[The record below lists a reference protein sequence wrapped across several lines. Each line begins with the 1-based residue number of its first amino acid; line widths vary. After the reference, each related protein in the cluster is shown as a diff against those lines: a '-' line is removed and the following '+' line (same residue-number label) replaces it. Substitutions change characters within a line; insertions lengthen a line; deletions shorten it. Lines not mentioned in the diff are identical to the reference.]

1 MDRGPGTSPVIR
13 SAAFS
18 FAAACFVVGI
28 SAAGQQATVF
38 GFDQDKVG
46 APPPGF
52 VFAAMRQPTPG
63 SWEVRRVGTSG
74 YLAHE
79 TDAAAQGYAFAVY
92 GGPDWRDVSISVR
105 LRLAG
110 GRRAGGLVW
119 HYVDNRHYYAA
130 VLDLAEGDLSLY
142 RVAGGNRVF
151 LEFEDD
157 LELDVEAWHTM
168 KVTHTAKSTRVSLGG
183 IRVFEDA
190 HRGQDRP
197 DAGKVGLMA
206 AGDASVWFD
215 DLRIDSPRN

>member
-1 MDRGPGTSPVIR
+1 VNR

-18 FAAACFVVGI
+18 FAAACFIVGAG
-28 SAAGQQATVF
+28 AAGQQATVL

-52 VFAAMRQPTPG
+52 VFAAMRQPAPG
-63 SWEVRRVGTSG
+63 SWEVRRTGTTA

-79 TDAAAQGYAFAVY
+79 TDPAAHGYAFAVHD
-92 GGPDWRDVSISVR
+92 GPSWRDVTVSVR
-105 LRLAG
+105 LRLPG
-110 GRRAGGLVW
+110 GRRTGGLVW
-119 HYVDNRHYYAA
+119 HYADSQHYYAA
-130 VLDLAEGDLSLY
+130 VLDLEKGELSLY
-142 RVAGGNRVF
+142 RVAGGNRIRM
-151 LEFEDD
+151 EFEDD

-197 DAGKVGLMA
+197 DAGRVGLIA